1 MVARELN
8 AKKLELLRELVPT
21 GTVIGVLLNPSNPSI
36 EILSQ
41 ELLVAAAGLGQQIL
55 VLHARAERDFDV
67 LFANLLQQHAHGL
80 VVTDDPLFSNP
91 ESPLI
96 ALAARHKI
104 PFYVAIPL
112 STIDWNLKRGFDI
125 PIEERSESEVLGAWG
140 NLKSSKRAYVRVAN
154 PSSGARNPGFDVT
167 PPELITG
174 IITPLGVFK
183 PRDLWKQRKK
193 LGYIGG

>member
-1 MVARELN
+1 MGRPGRNATGTSVVARELN

-80 VVTDDPLFSNP
+80 VATDDPLSATPSRRSLNYP
-91 ESPLI
+91 
-96 ALAARHKI
+96 HG
-104 PFYVAIPL
+104 
-112 STIDWNLKRGFDI
+112 TGFRRFI
-125 PIEERSESEVLGAWG
+125 
-140 NLKSSKRAYVRVAN
+140 
-154 PSSGARNPGFDVT
+154 
-167 PPELITG
+167 
-174 IITPLGVFK
+174 LGVS
-183 PRDLWKQRKK
+183 RSRLAV
-193 LGYIGG
+193 